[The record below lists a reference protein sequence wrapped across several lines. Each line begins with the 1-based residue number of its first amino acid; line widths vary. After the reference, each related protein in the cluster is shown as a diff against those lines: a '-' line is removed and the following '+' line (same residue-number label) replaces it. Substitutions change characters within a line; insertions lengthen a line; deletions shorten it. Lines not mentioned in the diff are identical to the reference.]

1 MQKFFRK
8 YGIVKD
14 QKKCEKAG
22 DRRVSVREIMEAYNL
37 MDKETKRWM
46 LLITFGII
54 LFAALMNFSAVLEVA
69 KKGAEI
75 ILPIVV
81 GLILAFVLNVPMKLF
96 EKVFTTFKER
106 HPRLKLLPV
115 AGCSLFATLFC
126 IALVV
131 WIIYTMFVPGLAASV
146 KSIYDV
152 FMENVPQWLAWLRK
166 NGIDTKWISRQI
178 SSWDLKTVVEKITG
192 SAGNVLNTAMEVA
205 SSAFSLVINALMGFI
220 IAIYVLLSKKSLV
233 RQCKKFLY
241 AHLKKRHADKICYVS
256 RMVNDTYSRFFSG
269 QCIEAIILGGLMFI
283 AFTIFRLPYAN
294 LIAVL
299 TAVLSF
305 IPYIGAFASCGIGAL
320 LIIMVDPWQALL
332 SIVVYQVVQFIENQ
346 FIYPRVVGGSVGLAP
361 LWTLS
366 AALIG
371 GNLFGVVGMI
381 FAIPITAVLYVLI
394 KDDVN
399 QRLEKKNVKIQ

>member
-1 MQKFFRK
+1 
-8 YGIVKD
+8 
-14 QKKCEKAG
+14 
-22 DRRVSVREIMEAYNL
+22 
-37 MDKETKRWM
+37 
-46 LLITFGII
+46 
-54 LFAALMNFSAVLEVA
+54 
-69 KKGAEI
+69 
-75 ILPIVV
+75 
-81 GLILAFVLNVPMKLF
+81 
-96 EKVFTTFKER
+96 
-106 HPRLKLLPV
+106 
-115 AGCSLFATLFC
+115 
-126 IALVV
+126 
-131 WIIYTMFVPGLAASV
+131 
-146 KSIYDV
+146 
-152 FMENVPQWLAWLRK
+152 
-166 NGIDTKWISRQI
+166 
-178 SSWDLKTVVEKITG
+178 
-192 SAGNVLNTAMEVA
+192 
-205 SSAFSLVINALMGFI
+205 
-220 IAIYVLLSKKSLV
+220 
-233 RQCKKFLY
+233 
-241 AHLKKRHADKICYVS
+241 
-256 RMVNDTYSRFFSG
+256 
-269 QCIEAIILGGLMFI
+269 MFI